1 MMKLKNATSLFLALM
16 LMGAPVMA
24 APPVPAAG
32 DPAAPACGQ
41 PGQPDCPQKG
51 KRDEPKGPRG
61 ERPAGQ
67 GPDGKPG
74 KGPEAPPSV
83 PVPVPPTV
91 PVVPPIA
98 APPALN
104 SPAAAPE
111 MRKSR
116 DDSDRGDN
124 SRGVPKKWSRGER
137 VPEQYRDTRYFVPD
151 WQQRNLPPPQ
161 RGYRWMCYERGNCV
175 MVSIS
180 SGVVRRTMWADDR
193 ETNWRRRYSRS
204 YTYNDDGFYRDCRER
219 SDPAGILVGG
229 IIGGL
234 LGRAADNNRNGG
246 TFAGIIIGGTIGA
259 ALTSRMDCDDRG
271 YAYHA
276 YYDAL
281 NDERPGRNYSWRNP
295 GNNHR
300 GVFRV
305 TRYSYDADGFRC
317 AAYSHTAYLDRRRV
331 VNGRACRQP
340 DGAWAFL
347 N

>member
-1 MMKLKNATSLFLALM
+1 MKNSTSLFLAMM

-24 APPVPAAG
+24 APAAPAPG
-32 DPAAPACGQ
+32 EPGVPACGQ
-41 PGQPDCPQKG
+41 PGQPECAPKG
-51 KRDEPKGPRG
+51 KRDEPKGPRT
-61 ERPAGQ
+61 ERPTGQ
-67 GPDGKPG
+67 GPGGNQGP
-74 KGPEAPPSV
+74 GPEVPP
-83 PVPVPPTV
+83 PVAPVPPV
-91 PVVPPIA
+91 VAPVVPNA
-98 APPALN
+98 APV
-104 SPAAAPE
+104 APE
-111 MRKSR
+111 MRKSQDR
-116 DDSDRGDN
+116 DDRTGT
-124 SRGVPKKWSRGER
+124 SRGAPKKWSRGER
-137 VPEQYRDTRYFVPD
+137 VPEEYRDNRYSAPD

-193 ETNWRRRYSRS
+193 ENNWRRRYSRS